1 MFQVK
6 GQLMRCRTWS
16 EKVQRQIHFI
26 TEFFTVSS
34 LTYSQDKHV
43 ETFYKRKNM
52 VEMCCIFNMAA
63 LICFLGKL
71 GNKQR
76 ACLKNEKNK
85 GDNHGYRP
93 RARSHFSGKKIFGD
107 LTSRNHL

>member
-1 MFQVK
+1 
-6 GQLMRCRTWS
+6 
-16 EKVQRQIHFI
+16 
-26 TEFFTVSS
+26 
-34 LTYSQDKHV
+34 
-43 ETFYKRKNM
+43 
-52 VEMCCIFNMAA
+52 MAA